1 MHTGVT
7 QCWDGKYLRAVEG
20 HKSVATGEARKI
32 KITICQTE
40 SNSNGC
46 ANCLRRKE
54 SLCGCPLTFV
64 QRRSRDG
71 GLEEES
77 PTAPSLYPRKIL
89 SEAKFKPRRAGG
101 ARSLSRLPDQ
111 CVTRRPWLRTL
122 APTTLPGQ
130 LFPTAR
136 ASRVSDIPRPLLQS
150 VPHAS
155 WSRCVSPLV
164 TQQCASILRTSTW

>member
-20 HKSVATGEARKI
+20 PKSVATGKARKI

-46 ANCLRRKE
+46 ANCLRGKK
-54 SLCGCPLTFV
+54 SLCDCPLTFV

-77 PTAPSLYPRKIL
+77 PTAPSLHPRKFYPRQKL
-89 SEAKFKPRRAGG
+89 SPEEPEAQGVYFGCQINVRPGDRGCERW
-101 ARSLSRLPDQ
+101 
-111 CVTRRPWLRTL
+111 RRPPFL
-122 APTTLPGQ
+122 ASFFQPPEPLEFRI
-130 LFPTAR
+130 FP
-136 ASRVSDIPRPLLQS
+136 
-150 VPHAS
+150 VPYFNQCHTPAGLAVC
-155 WSRCVSPLV
+155 RCL
-164 TQQCASILRTSTW
+164 